1 MVNPIWLLAALLVL
15 SENDKKSK
23 PRKKRKSKKRKTTK
37 RKTTKRKSTKRKTKG
52 KRKVSKA
59 QFSKMVRANPNFKKA
74 TKDKMIREYRG

>member
-37 RKTTKRKSTKRKTKG
+37 RKSTKRKTKG

-59 QFSKMVRANPNFKKA
+59 QFSKMVKANPNFKKA
-74 TKDKMIREYRG
+74 TKDKMIRNYRG